1 MQDVIVSP
9 EMLQEIIASLIPA
22 KADDRDA
29 RRQPRV
35 RVRTHVAILTLNT
48 VDGDVQTV
56 QVQVRDISA
65 GGIGI
70 LRSQPMRLDEPFI
83 AVLPRSDQ
91 APTAVLAQV
100 AYWEPLAE
108 RLVAVGCR
116 FHRILT
122 NEEVIDAKRT
132 LAQAAIRWASLDLFA
147 DEPRREI
154 A

>member
-1 MQDVIVSP
+1 MQDVIVPP
-9 EMLQEIIASLIPA
+9 EMLQEIVSSLQPLQN
-22 KADDRDA
+22 DDRDA

-35 RVRTHVAILTLNT
+35 RVRTHVAIL
-48 VDGDVQTV
+48 VRSGQSDVQTV

-83 AVLPRSDQ
+83 ALLPRNNQPD
-91 APTAVLAQV
+91 AAVLGQV
-100 AYWEPLAE
+100 AFWEPLAE

-122 NEEVIDAKRT
+122 AEEVTDAKRT
-132 LAQAAIRWASLDLFA
+132 LARAAARSESLDLFE
-147 DEPRREI
+147 DMPRREI

>member
-1 MQDVIVSP
+1 MQDVIVPP
-9 EMLQEIIASLIPA
+9 EMLQEIVATLIPA
-22 KADDRDA
+22 QSDDRDA

-35 RVRTHVAILTLNT
+35 RVRTHVPIL
-48 VDGDVQTV
+48 VRSGEGVQTV

-83 AVLPRSDQ
+83 ALLPRHNQ
-91 APTAVLAQV
+91 PATAVLGQV

-122 NEEVIDAKRT
+122 DEEVSDAQRT
-132 LAQAAIRWASLDLFA
+132 LARAAARADSLDLFA
-147 DEPRREI
+147 DLPRREI

>member
-1 MQDVIVSP
+1 MQDVIVPP
-9 EMLQEIIASLIPA
+9 EMLQEIIATLVPA

-35 RVRTHVAILTLNT
+35 RVRTHVAILTRNP
-48 VDGDVQTV
+48 VDGEVQTV

-83 AVLPRSDQ
+83 AVLPRENQ
-91 APTAVLAQV
+91 GPTAVLTQV

-108 RLVAVGCR
+108 RLVSVGCR
-116 FHRILT
+116 FNRILT
-122 NEEVIDAKRT
+122 DEEVQDAKRT
-132 LAQAAIRWASLDLFA
+132 LARAAARTESLDLFA
-147 DEPRREI
+147 DLPRREI